1 MSNGKEFADP
11 SSYLALLPFVTELG
25 ISVVSAAPGEV
36 IVEMPFVDRFST
48 PPKSFPASLVG
59 TLGDV
64 AAVASCISRLPKG
77 WAAAT
82 LDYTVKT
89 TGRAQGDRL
98 RANGWVLQAGQ
109 TISVGASE
117 IFVASG
123 DREAL
128 CGVVLATTRNFEP
141 KA

>member
-1 MSNGKEFADP
+1 MSNIKEFADP
-11 SSYLALLPFVTELG
+11 RLFLALLPFGSELG
-25 ISVVSAAPGEV
+25 ISVVSSIPGEV
-36 IVEMPFVDRFST
+36 IVEMPFADRFST

-64 AAVASCISRLPKG
+64 AAVASCISRLPAG

-82 LDYTVKT
+82 LDYTIKM

-98 RANGWVLQAGQ
+98 RARGRVLQAGQ

-117 IFVASG
+117 IFTVSAN
-123 DREAL
+123 REEL
-128 CGVVLATTRNFEP
+128 CDAVLATTRNFEV
-141 KA
+141 KV